1 MSKSLLSNRFTKSN
15 FIEMINTMCDK
26 SSMDFFHT
34 NRIKNNLYGYTNFLE
49 DLANHTISTD
59 SNLYRHQ
66 TFIDK
71 MLTKIDT
78 YAINGVTNT
87 TEEVDIIL
95 NKLYDLMKSVYDT
108 DETALNI
115 MERERTIKLAFGKNK
130 NDGEVFQPK
139 SHLQQLKDNMMQ
151 NLNKDYTDLG

>member
-15 FIEMINTMCDK
+15 FIEMINSMCDK
-26 SSMDFFHT
+26 SSIDFFHT
-34 NRIKNNLYGYTNFLE
+34 KRIKLNLYGYTNFLE
-49 DLANHTISTD
+49 DLANHSITTD

-66 TFIDK
+66 KFIDK

-95 NKLYDLMKSVYDT
+95 NKLYDLMKAVYDT

-115 MERERTIKLAFGKNK
+115 MERERTIKLAFGRNK
-130 NDGEVFQPK
+130 NDGEVSQPK
-139 SHLQQLKDNMMQ
+139 SHLQQLKDNMME
-151 NLNKDYTDLG
+151 NLNKDYSNFG